1 MTDEDPSQDRIA
13 ELIARINQMDEL
25 LRQQA
30 WRLYH
35 LERRLGFTPPPGPER
50 AARPPR
56 PTPGAS
62 APPTPA
68 MPPSVTKNT
77 TAPPTPAAP
86 PSVAK
91 DTTVPPPVTQTPSEA
106 ISFITV
112 PPEAT
117 APPPR
122 ETRSDDLSRRGA
134 MQGGPGA
141 RPPASP
147 PLPFAQAKAK
157 SRGDLEARIGGN
169 WFNRIGIIA
178 VALGMAFFLKYA
190 IDNQWITPWG
200 RVIIGILVGLGFLA
214 GGERLRR
221 RYASYAYGLTGG
233 GILILYSSFFAA
245 YRFLGLIDALPAF
258 ICMALV
264 TATASLLA
272 ARYNALPIAVLG
284 LIGGFLTPIVLST
297 GHDNEAGLFS
307 YIALLDLGVLALAY
321 SKQWRALNYMAFA
334 ATVAM
339 FFAWGVSWYEPEK
352 LWPTMAFLTLFF
364 ALFALLAVLY
374 NVINRRQTKWLDL
387 AMVFANALLYF
398 GTSYGLLYDP
408 YKARLGSFAVLVSA
422 FYLALGYFTYRR
434 DRQDRL
440 LLYTFWGLA
449 ILFAV
454 LAVPI
459 QFDQHWVTM
468 GWAIEGAILTWI
480 GLRASDRISRY
491 GALVVFLIAVTH
503 WLMVDVFDFAYQA
516 EEQFVPLLNRRA
528 LSCAVLVAALT
539 AATSFYKRFGAAIE
553 ESERQLFSG
562 LYTLGAN
569 ALAVAL
575 LSLDANDYFGQAQRQ
590 VYEQAGRPDRF
601 DGSALW
607 SHLDNQR
614 HLTLATLWSVYAAVA
629 LAVGIKRNL
638 KLLRV
643 AALLLLTATGAKL
656 LIKDLLYFDAAWH
669 RTIFNPTFA
678 AFAAF
683 IGACAVGAWLYA
695 KTKELDEEEKS
706 QAFLALIGAANLFAV
721 IALSAE
727 AIGHFERLKT
737 TPADQSVAHLENMKQ
752 FALSAVWIV
761 YGAIS
766 CLIAIRRHRRRLRL
780 ASLGLLGLAAAKLL
794 VADLSYYKAEWHIL
808 LLNPTFAAF
817 ALLIAVLVIVAWFY
831 QRADSID
838 DVERRRVVPLVIGA
852 ANLLALIALSAE
864 IVGYF
869 ERAKAA
875 YDHSLRGAADLIAR
889 LDNDMMMWLSLLW
902 IVYGAAALI
911 LGIRRNSKWL
921 RVGALGLL
929 VLTTIKALTYDLSY
943 YAAPWHRLIFNQT
956 FAVFALLVAA
966 LAAGVWFYGRAT
978 NVDQGERNLIIPA
991 LIVSANVLAVLALSA
1006 ESFGHYGMQIAGAP
1020 SGADLRDL
1028 RLAQQLGLTVVW
1040 TIYGGALLTI
1050 GLMRRRPLLRMMA
1063 LALLGMTI
1071 AKVYLLDIW
1080 SLAKLYR
1087 IIALILLGVVLLL
1100 VSFLYQPLRRRLGE
1114 AEEATEVEAQTET
1127 D

>member
-13 ELIARINQMDEL
+13 ELIARINQMDEM

-35 LERRLGFTPPPGPER
+35 LEQRLGLTPPPGPQT

-56 PTPGAS
+56 QAPRRAAPPFVTKDTIAPPLPTREAGPDAPPLARTPTEITPPAPPRDTRGDDMSRREAVQTMPGAK
-62 APPTPA
+62 P
-68 MPPSVTKNT
+68 
-77 TAPPTPAAP
+77 PAAP
-86 PSVAK
+86 PAGPQSL
-91 DTTVPPPVTQTPSEA
+91 PP
-106 ISFITV
+106 
-112 PPEAT
+112 
-117 APPPR
+117 APP
-122 ETRSDDLSRRGA
+122 SRA
-134 MQGGPGA
+134 A
-141 RPPASP
+141 APP
-147 PLPFAQAKAK
+147 PFAQARAK

-200 RVIIGILVGLGFLA
+200 RVIIGIVVGLGFLA

-258 ICMALV
+258 VCMAMV
-264 TATASLLA
+264 TAAASLLA
-272 ARYNALPIAVLG
+272 ARYDALPIAVLG
-284 LIGGFLTPIVLST
+284 LIGGFLTPVVLST
-297 GHDNEAGLFS
+297 GQDNEAGLFS

-339 FFAWGVSWYEPEK
+339 FFVWGLTWYEPEK
-352 LWPTMAFLTLFF
+352 LWLTVGFLTLFF
-364 ALFALLAVLY
+364 AIFALLAVLY
-374 NVINRRQTKWLDL
+374 NVVNRRQTRWLDL

-408 YKARLGSFAVLVSA
+408 YKARLGLFAVLVSA

-434 DRQDRL
+434 DREDRL

-459 QFDQHWVTM
+459 QFNQHWVTM
-468 GWAIEGAILTWI
+468 GWAVEGAILTWV
-480 GLRASDRISRY
+480 GLRAGDRISRY

-503 WLMVDVFDFAYQA
+503 WLAADILNFAYQA
-516 EEQFVPLLNRRA
+516 GEHFVPLLNRRA

-539 AATSFYKRFGAAIE
+539 AAASFYKRLGAAIE
-553 ESERQLFSG
+553 AGERQMFTE

-569 ALAVAL
+569 ALAVTL
-575 LSLDANDYFGQAQRQ
+575 LTLDANDYFGQAQAQ
-590 VYEQAGRPDRF
+590 AYEAAGRPDRF
-601 DGSALW
+601 RISAQA
-607 SHLDNQR
+607 SSLDNQR
-614 HLTLATLWSVYAAVA
+614 RMTISALWSVYAAAA
-629 LAVGIKRNL
+629 LAVGVKRSR
-638 KLLRV
+638 KLLRT
-643 AALLLLTATGAKL
+643 AALVLLAATGVKL
-656 LIKDLLYFDAAWH
+656 LNDLLYYDAAWH

-683 IGACAVGAWLYA
+683 VAACAAGAWFYA
-695 KTKELDEEEKS
+695 GAEELPKAEKS
-706 QAFLALIGAANLFAV
+706 PAFIALVGAANLFAV

-727 AIGHFERLKT
+727 AIFHFESLKA
-737 TPADQSVAHLENMKQ
+737 TPADQTVAHLENMKQ
-752 FALSAVWIV
+752 FALSAVWVV

-766 CLIAIRRHRRRLRL
+766 CLIAIRRHRPRLRM
-780 ASLGLLGLAAAKLL
+780 ASLGLLGLAAVKLL
-794 VADLSYYKAEWHIL
+794 VADLGYYNAEWHVL

-817 ALLIAVLVIVAWFY
+817 ALLIVVLVVVAWFY
-831 QRADSID
+831 HRADSINE
-838 DVERRRVVPLVIGA
+838 VERRRTVPMIIGA
-852 ANLLALIALSAE
+852 ANLLALVALSAE
-864 IVGYF
+864 VVGHF
-869 ERAKAA
+869 ARAKAA
-875 YDHSLRGAADLIAR
+875 AGQSPQGLVDVVAR

-902 IVYGAAALI
+902 TVYGAAALI
-911 LGIRRNSKWL
+911 IGIRRGSKWL
-921 RVGALGLL
+921 RAGALGLL
-929 VLTTIKALTYDLSY
+929 ALTAVKALTYDVSY
-943 YAAPWHRLIFNQT
+943 YAAPWHGLVFNQT
-956 FAVFALLVAA
+956 FAVFAALVAA
-966 LAAGVWFYGRAT
+966 LAAGVWFYSRAA
-978 NVDQGERNLIIPA
+978 NVDEQERG
-991 LIVSANVLAVLALSA
+991 LIVPMLIVAANLLAVLALSA
-1006 ESFGHYGMQIAGAP
+1006 ESYGHYEMHIAGSP
-1020 SGADLRDL
+1020 PGADLRDL

-1050 GLMRRRPLLRMMA
+1050 GLVRRRPLLRVMA

-1071 AKVYLLDIW
+1071 VKVYLLDIW

-1100 VSFLYQPLRRRLGE
+1100 VSFLYQPLRRRL
-1114 AEEATEVEAQTET
+1114 ADADEATEIEAQAET